1 MIERMKRKTEILLIC
16 LICAMAVAVSFIVL
30 PHVTVNGIGLTPDS
44 TIYITA
50 AKSLLEG
57 NGLYVGASPM
67 THYPPVYSF
76 LLVGSG
82 LFNKDIQSAARWLHA
97 ILYGVNAILV
107 MLCIY
112 TGTHRNLAAM
122 AAGGLLYFSSSAVLT
137 AHSYALSEPPFIFF
151 TLLAFLLLS
160 IYFGSDKPVHLILAS
175 LTLGLGIGTR
185 YVGIALLPPLIIS
198 LLLFGQKPLRKKILT
213 SIWSTALAILP
224 ITAWAIRNLILTRSA
239 ANRVLVF
246 HPIDL
251 NRIKSMIDT
260 FHNFILPSFEKR
272 WINALEIGLL
282 GLGMVFLL
290 VVLFRKRSNFTEEN
304 LNNRAFIAF
313 GIVFSISYI
322 LVLFLSISF
331 LDAGTSLDER
341 ILLPVFLAMIIA
353 IFATVDLYAVTLRK
367 PAAVLILLLF
377 VAFIIRINTPIMI
390 KNAERMRSNGIGF
403 NTVFWNESPTLS
415 EVSDLP
421 VDAKIYSNGFDV
433 IRIKTG
439 RESLPLPYKY
449 NSASTLHNP
458 DYSAEL
464 LAMCR
469 EVNEGGALIVYVDEV
484 NWRGYFAD
492 EKELIESC
500 DPPLL
505 IDTPDGAIYGIED

>member
-16 LICAMAVAVSFIVL
+16 LLCAMAVAICFIVL
-30 PHVTVNGIGLTPDS
+30 PRVTVNGIGLTPDS
-44 TIYITA
+44 TIYISA

-57 NGLYVGASPM
+57 NGLYIGASPM
-67 THYPPVYSF
+67 THYPPVYS
-76 LLVGSG
+76 LLLAGSG
-82 LFNKDIQSAARWLHA
+82 LFNKDIQTAARWLHA
-97 ILYGVNAILV
+97 LLYGANVILF

-112 TGTHRNLAAM
+112 AGTRRNIVAM
-122 AAGGLLYFSSSAVLT
+122 AVGGLLYFSSSAVLN

-151 TLLAFLLLS
+151 TLLAFLLLY
-160 IYFGSDKPVHLILAS
+160 IYFGSNKPIHLILTS
-175 LTLGLGIGTR
+175 LTLGLGIATR

-198 LLLFGQKPLRKKILT
+198 LLFFGQMPLRKKILT

-224 ITAWAIRNLILTRSA
+224 ITVWAIRNLILTQSA
-239 ANRVLVF
+239 ANRMLVF

-251 NRIKSMIDT
+251 KRIKSMIDT

-272 WINALEIGLL
+272 WINALEIGIVWL
-282 GLGMVFLL
+282 GIIILL
-290 VVLFRKRSNFTEEN
+290 VVLIRHRSTTYEG
-304 LNNRAFIAF
+304 NRNSRIFIAL
-313 GIVFSISYI
+313 GTVFSISYI

-341 ILLPVFLAMIIA
+341 ILLPVFLAMTIA
-353 IFATVDLYAVTLRK
+353 VFAMVDLYGATLRK
-367 PAAVLILLLF
+367 PMAVPILLLC
-377 VAFIIRINTPIMI
+377 VAFIIRINTPVMI

-421 VDAKIYSNGFDV
+421 TQAKIYSNGFDV
-433 IRIKTG
+433 MRIKTL
-439 RESLPLPYKY
+439 RETLPLPYKY

-458 DYSAEL
+458 DYAAEL

-469 EVNEGGALIVYVDEV
+469 EVNEGSALIVYLDEV
-484 NWRGYFAD
+484 NWREYFAD
-492 EKELIESC
+492 EKELVEAC
-500 DPPLL
+500 TPPLI
-505 IDTPDGAIYGIED
+505 IDTPDGAIYGLTD